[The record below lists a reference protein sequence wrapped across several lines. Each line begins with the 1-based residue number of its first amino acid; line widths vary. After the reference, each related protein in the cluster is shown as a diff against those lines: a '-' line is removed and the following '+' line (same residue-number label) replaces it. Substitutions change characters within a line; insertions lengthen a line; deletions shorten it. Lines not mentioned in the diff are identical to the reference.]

1 MPVLICGSIA
11 YDTIMVFPERFRDH
25 ILADKT
31 HMINVSFM
39 VPELHR
45 NFGGT
50 AGNIAYTLRG
60 IGGQDRKS
68 TRLNSSHVAISYA
81 VFCLKKKKAH
91 KCTSPVNKRGLLR
104 LIIPYHDTPLIF
116 LATYSCQKNYTHASP
131 IPSTLTFTSFSIVLR
146 S

>member
-60 IGGQDRKS
+60 IRGHPLPMATVGADLDDYAQ
-68 TRLNSSHVAISYA
+68 RLDKLGNARHLILPLSDHRTSHA
-81 VFCLKKKKAH
+81 FRT
-91 KCTSPVNKRGLLR
+91 TSLDHHHTPV
-104 LIIPYHDTPLIF
+104 Y
-116 LATYSCQKNYTHASP
+116 
-131 IPSTLTFTSFSIVLR
+131 
-146 S
+146 